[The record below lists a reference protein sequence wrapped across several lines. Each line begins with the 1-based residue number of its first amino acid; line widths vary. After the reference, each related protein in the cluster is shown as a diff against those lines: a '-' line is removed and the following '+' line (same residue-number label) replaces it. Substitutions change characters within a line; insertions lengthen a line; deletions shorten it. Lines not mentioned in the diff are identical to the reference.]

1 MSEKDQERM
10 AQLKEEYEQM
20 EVPLEAKERIM
31 AGIMMAKKEEIKM
44 KKNKNKMIPFA
55 KGSVITCAAAMA
67 TIVVLANADV
77 EIAMAMEQIP
87 VIGAITRV
95 VTFRNYSDK
104 TNNFVANVDIP
115 KVELESSGDGESG
128 IGKNVELANKT
139 IEEYAMEL
147 IDEYEAD
154 LKKNEGEGN
163 YALDSTYEVI
173 RDDERYLSIR
183 INTVFTMAS
192 GNQMVKI
199 FNIDKETGNILS
211 MEDVFED
218 GVDYLGIM
226 TENIKEQM
234 KAAMEKDETK
244 SYFLVSEGEDAGFD
258 KLTGEENF
266 YFNDNGEIVIAFNE
280 YDVAPGYMGA
290 VEFTIPKDVI
300 APKQ

>member
-31 AGIMMAKKEEIKM
+31 AGIMMAKKEKIKM
-44 KKNKNKMIPFA
+44 KKNKIIPFL

-67 TIVVLANADV
+67 AIVVLANTNMG
-77 EIAMAMEQIP
+77 IAKAMEQIP

-104 TNNFVANVDIP
+104 TNKFEANVDIP
-115 KVELESSGDGESG
+115 KVELESSGSGDNG

-139 IEEYAMEL
+139 IEEYAKEL
-147 IDEYEAD
+147 IAEYEAD
-154 LKKNEGEGN
+154 LKKNEGEGH

-183 INTVFTMAS
+183 INTVFAMAS

-199 FNIDKETGNILS
+199 FNIDKKTGNIVS
-211 MEDVFED
+211 MKDVFDE
-218 GVDYLGIM
+218 GADYLGIM

-234 KAAMEKDETK
+234 KAAMEKDETIN
-244 SYFLVSEGEDAGFD
+244 YFIVSEEEDTGFD

-280 YDVAPGYMGA
+280 YDVAPGYMGV

>member
-20 EVPLEAKERIM
+20 EAPLEAKERIM
-31 AGIMMAKKEEIKM
+31 AGIMMAKKEKIKM
-44 KKNKNKMIPFA
+44 KKNKIIPFL
-55 KGSVITCAAAMA
+55 KGSAITCAAAMA
-67 TIVVLANADV
+67 AIVVLANTNMG
-77 EIAMAMEQIP
+77 IAKAMEQIP

-104 TNNFVANVDIP
+104 TNKFEANVDIP
-115 KVELESSGDGESG
+115 KVELESSGSGDNG

-139 IEEYAMEL
+139 IEEYAKEL
-147 IDEYEAD
+147 IAEYEAD
-154 LKKNEGEGN
+154 LKKNEGEGH

-183 INTVFTMAS
+183 INTVFAMAS

-199 FNIDKETGNILS
+199 FNIDKKTGNIIS
-211 MEDVFED
+211 MKDVFDE
-218 GVDYLGIM
+218 GADYLGIM

-234 KAAMEKDETK
+234 KAAMEKDETIN
-244 SYFLVSEGEDAGFD
+244 YFIVSEEEDTGFD

-280 YDVAPGYMGA
+280 YDVAPGYMGV